1 MTGKPGAALRRLSA
15 LSYAQ
20 GFTLWHYNTRL
31 PYTVGPFRG
40 IDNSPATNYPAQTLA
55 ECLTPGFFHPFAG
68 TGFFQPFAGY
78 GREHMLSPGDMI
90 AISASDGAALVWV
103 EQTAP
108 VVVVVAMGSTGLRG
122 PIGKQQESKP

>member
-1 MTGKPGAALRRLSA
+1 MTDKPQAVLRRLSV

-20 GFTLWHYNTRL
+20 GFTLWYYNARL
-31 PYTVGPFRG
+31 PHSDGPFVG
-40 IDNSPATNYPAQTLA
+40 IKNSPKIDYSSQTLV
-55 ECLTPGFFHPFAG
+55 ECLTPGFFQPFAG
-68 TGFFQPFAGY
+68 TGLLDMFNA
-78 GREHMLSPGDMI
+78 GDMI

-108 VVVVVAMGSTGLRG
+108 AVVVVAMGSTGMRG